1 MPKQTI
7 SVGKVRRTFLRN
19 KRNAASVAALA
30 WLSLTAFAQPPAP
43 PVPTRDELRG
53 TTQPPAPD
61 ERPRLSVEGE
71 IPGAACA
78 LDRPEFAEIRVTP
91 SAVMFEDLRGLTA
104 DELRGAYAPYL
115 GTDQPI
121 SVICRIRDRASAMLR
136 EAGFI
141 AAVEVPEQRIEGG
154 QIRLRVLMA
163 KLVALRVRG
172 DAGANE
178 RLVASYLRNL
188 EGQEVFN
195 RNQAERY
202 LLLAGDLPGMNVRLA
217 LRPAG
222 TVPGEVVGEVTVV
235 RLPGQLDVN
244 VQNFGSRNVGREGGL
259 VRGQLFGLTG
269 MGDRTSVAFYSTL
282 DFEEQQT
289 LQVSHDFRLGDE
301 GLTIAAQATYSWAR
315 PDTGDPLLDIR
326 SKTLFASIGARYP
339 FIRSQRFSLIGGA
352 GFDWSDQDVTFNTL
366 GLSQDHLRT
375 IFATLDFAA
384 AAPVSSAERSARLGP
399 RWRLDGGV
407 EVRQGLDIFGASQAC
422 GANFAACLLP
432 GVTPPSRFE
441 GEPTATVLRARM
453 AGEARIIPDISFF
466 LGAQAQYAFDP
477 LLAFEEFSTGNYTVG
492 RGYDPATLVGDRG
505 IGFQAELRFGR
516 LDPQG
521 PKDFDIQPYLFF
533 DAAWVGNEDRLFISG
548 GRQDLQSMGGGLRA
562 VLGDRLQLDA
572 AVAVPLVRAGL
583 MTERPDPRFLIS
595 LTTRL
600 WPWSR

>member
-1 MPKQTI
+1 MPKQTT
-7 SVGKVRRTFLRN
+7 SVGKVGRAFRLS
-19 KRNAASVAALA
+19 KRSTASMVALA
-30 WLSLTAFAQPPAP
+30 WLSLTAFAQPPTVAP
-43 PVPTRDELRG
+43 PTRDELRG
-53 TTQPPAPD
+53 TTRPPAPD

-71 IPGAACA
+71 LPGAACA
-78 LDRPEFAEIRVTP
+78 LDRPEFAEIRITP
-91 SAVMFEDLRGLTA
+91 SAVMFEELRGLTP

-136 EAGFI
+136 EAGYI

-154 QIRLRVLMA
+154 EIRLRVLMA

-178 RLVASYLRNL
+178 RLVASYLRHL

-244 VQNFGSRNVGREGGL
+244 FQNYGSRTVGREGGL

-269 MGDRTSVAFYSTL
+269 MGDRTAIAFYSTL

-301 GLTIAAQATYSWAR
+301 GLQIAAQATYSWAR

-326 SKTLFASIGARYP
+326 SKTLFASLGARYP
-339 FIRSQRFSLIGGA
+339 FIRSQRFSLIGGG
-352 GFDWSDQDVTFNTL
+352 GFDWSDQDVTFNSL
-366 GLSQDHLRT
+366 GLSRDQLRT
-375 IFATLDFAA
+375 VYATLDFAA
-384 AAPVSSAERSARLGP
+384 AAPVGAAERAARLGP

-407 EVRQGLDIFGASQAC
+407 ELRQGLDIFGASQAC
-422 GANFAACLLP
+422 GVNFANCLLP
-432 GVTPPSRFE
+432 GVIPPSRFE
-441 GEPTATVLRARM
+441 GEPTATVIRAQL

-516 LDPQG
+516 LDPQS
-521 PKDFDIQPYLFF
+521 PRDFDIQPYLFF
-533 DAAWVGNEDRLFISG
+533 DAAWVGNEDRIFITG
-548 GRQDLQSMGGGLRA
+548 GRQDLQSAGGGVRA
-562 VLGDRLQLDA
+562 VLGDRVQLDA

-583 MTERPDPRFLIS
+583 LTETPDPRFLIS

>member
-1 MPKQTI
+1 MPKQTKA
-7 SVGKVRRTFLRN
+7 VGKVRRTCQRN
-19 KRNAASVAALA
+19 HRTAVSVAALA
-30 WLSLTAFAQPPAP
+30 WLSLTGFAQPPAP
-43 PVPTRDELRG
+43 APPTRDELRG
-53 TTQPPAPD
+53 TTRPPAAD

-78 LDRPEFAEIRVTP
+78 LDRPEFADIRITP
-91 SAVMFEDLRGLTA
+91 SAVLFEELRGLTPE
-104 DELRGAYAPYL
+104 ELRGAYAPYL

-136 EAGFI
+136 EAGYI

-154 QIRLRVLMA
+154 EIRLRVLMA

-195 RNQAERY
+195 RNKAERY

-244 VQNFGSRNVGREGGL
+244 FQNFGSRTVGREGGL

-289 LQVSHDFRLGDE
+289 LQVAHDFRLGDE
-301 GLTIAAQATYSWAR
+301 GLQIAAQATYSWAR
-315 PDTGDPLLDIR
+315 PETDDPLLDIR
-326 SKTLFASIGARYP
+326 SKTLFASLGARYP
-339 FIRSQRFSLIGGA
+339 FIRSQRFSLIGGF

-366 GLSQDHLRT
+366 GLSRDHLRT
-375 IFATLDFAA
+375 AYATLDFAA
-384 AAPVSSAERSARLGP
+384 AASVGAAERSARLGP
-399 RWRLDGGV
+399 RWRLDGGL
-407 EVRQGLDIFGASQAC
+407 ELRQGLDIFGASQSC
-422 GANFAACLLP
+422 GVNFANCLLP
-432 GVTPPSRFE
+432 GVIPPSRFE
-441 GEPTATVLRARM
+441 GEPTATVIRARL
-453 AGEARIIPDISFF
+453 AGEARIIPDISFY

-477 LLAFEEFSTGNYTVG
+477 LLAFEEFSTGNYTIG

-521 PKDFDIQPYLFF
+521 PRDFDIQPYLFF
-533 DAAWVGNEDRLFISG
+533 DAAWVGNEDRIFLSG
-548 GRQDLQSMGGGLRA
+548 GRQNLQSAGGGVRA
-562 VLGDRLQLDA
+562 LLGDRLQLDA

-583 MTERPDPRFLIS
+583 LTETPDPRFLIS

>member
-1 MPKQTI
+1 M
-7 SVGKVRRTFLRN
+7 GKVRRTSRHLNRG
-19 KRNAASVAALA
+19 AVSMAALA
-30 WLSLTAFAQPPAP
+30 WLSLTAFAQPPTVTP
-43 PVPTRDELRG
+43 PTRDELRG
-53 TTQPPAPD
+53 TTRPPTSD

-71 IPGAACA
+71 LPGAACA

-91 SAVMFEDLRGLTA
+91 SAVMFEDLRGLTP

-136 EAGFI
+136 EAGYI

-178 RLVASYLRNL
+178 RLVASYLRHL

-217 LRPAG
+217 LRPTG

-235 RLPGQLDVN
+235 RLPGQLDLN
-244 VQNFGSRNVGREGGL
+244 LQNYGARAVGREGGL
-259 VRGQLFGLTG
+259 IRGQLFGLTG
-269 MGDRTSVAFYSTL
+269 MGDRTAVAFYSTL

-289 LQVSHDFRLGDE
+289 LQVSHDFRLGSE
-301 GLTIAAQATYSWAR
+301 GLQIAAQATYSWAR

-352 GFDWSDQDVTFNTL
+352 GFDWSDQDVTFGAL

-375 IFATLDFAA
+375 LFATLDFAA

-399 RWRLDGGV
+399 RWRLDGGL
-407 EVRQGLDIFGASQAC
+407 ELRQGLDILGASQAC
-422 GANFAACLLP
+422 GVNFVNCLAP
-432 GVTPPSRFE
+432 GVIPPSRFE
-441 GEPTATVLRARM
+441 GEPGATVIRAQL

-521 PKDFDIQPYLFF
+521 PNDFDIQPYLFF

-548 GRQDLQSMGGGLRA
+548 GRQDLQSLGGGVRA
-562 VLGDRLQLDA
+562 ILGDRLQLDA

-583 MTERPDPRFLIS
+583 MTEKPDPRFLIS

>member
-1 MPKQTI
+1 M
-7 SVGKVRRTFLRN
+7 GKVQRACQRHNGT
-19 KRNAASVAALA
+19 AASVAALA
-30 WLSLTAFAQPPAP
+30 WLLLAAFAQPPTVTP
-43 PVPTRDELRG
+43 PTRDELRG
-53 TTQPPAPD
+53 TTRPPATD

-71 IPGAACA
+71 LPGAACA
-78 LDRPEFAEIRVTP
+78 LDRPEFADIRVTP
-91 SAVMFEDLRGLTA
+91 SAVMFEELRGLTEE
-104 DELRGAYAPYL
+104 DLRPAYSPYL

-136 EAGFI
+136 EAGYI

-235 RLPGQLDVN
+235 RLPGQFDVN
-244 VQNFGSRNVGREGGL
+244 LQNFGSRTVGREGGL
-259 VRGQLFGLTG
+259 IRGQLFGLTG

-282 DFEEQQT
+282 DLEEQQT

-301 GLTIAAQATYSWAR
+301 GLQIAAQATYSWAR

-326 SKTLFASIGARYP
+326 SKTLFASVGARYP

-375 IFATLDFAA
+375 VFATLDFAA
-384 AAPVSSAERSARLGP
+384 AAPVGAAERAARLGP
-399 RWRLDGGV
+399 RWRLDGGL
-407 EVRQGLDIFGASQAC
+407 EVRQGLDILGASQGC
-422 GANFAACLLP
+422 GVNFANCLLP
-432 GVTPPSRFE
+432 GVIPPSRFE
-441 GEPTATVLRARM
+441 GEPTATMIRARL
-453 AGEARIIPDISFF
+453 AGETRIIPEISFY

-505 IGFQAELRFGR
+505 VGFQAEVRFGR

-521 PKDFDIQPYLFF
+521 PRDFDIQPYLFF
-533 DAAWVGNEDRLFISG
+533 DAAWVGNEDRIFLSG
-548 GRQDLQSMGGGLRA
+548 GRQDLRSAGGGVRA
-562 VLGDRLQLDA
+562 IWGDRLQLDA

-583 MTERPDPRFLIS
+583 LTETPDPRFLIS

>member
-1 MPKQTI
+1 M
-7 SVGKVRRTFLRN
+7 GKVRRTSRHF
-19 KRNAASVAALA
+19 KSGAVSMAALT
-30 WLSLTAFAQPPAP
+30 WLSLTAFAQPPTVTP
-43 PVPTRDELRG
+43 PTRDELRG
-53 TTQPPAPD
+53 TTRPPAPD

-71 IPGAACA
+71 LPAAGCA
-78 LDRPEFAEIRVTP
+78 LDRPEFADIRVTP
-91 SAVMFEDLRGLTA
+91 SAVMFEELRGLTP

-136 EAGFI
+136 AAGYI

-154 QIRLRVLMA
+154 EIRLRVLMA

-172 DAGANE
+172 DAGPNE
-178 RLVASYLRNL
+178 RLVASYLRHL

-244 VQNFGSRNVGREGGL
+244 LQNFGSRIVGREGGL
-259 VRGQLFGLTG
+259 IRGQLFGLTG
-269 MGDRTSVAFYSTL
+269 MGDRTAVAFYSTL

-301 GLTIAAQATYSWAR
+301 GLQIAAQATYSWAR

-326 SKTLFASIGARYP
+326 SKTLFASLGARYP
-339 FIRSQRFSLIGGA
+339 FIRSQRFSLIGGG

-366 GLSQDHLRT
+366 GLSRDQLRT
-375 IFATLDFAA
+375 VYASLDFAA
-384 AAPVSSAERSARLGP
+384 AAPVGAAERAARLGP

-407 EVRQGLDIFGASQAC
+407 ELRQGLDIFGASQAC
-422 GANFAACLLP
+422 GVNFANCLLP
-432 GVTPPSRFE
+432 GVVPPSRFE
-441 GEPTATVLRARM
+441 GEPTATVIRAQL
-453 AGEARIIPDISFF
+453 AGEARIIPDISFY

-521 PKDFDIQPYLFF
+521 PRDFDIQPYLFF
-533 DAAWVGNEDRLFISG
+533 DAAWVGNEDRIFITG
-548 GRQDLQSMGGGLRA
+548 GRQDLQSAGGGVRA
-562 VLGDRLQLDA
+562 VWGDRLQLDA

-583 MTERPDPRFLIS
+583 LTETPDPRFLIS